1 MKKAFVLFT
10 LIAATVAFAT
20 AQHNALPGK
29 YAGSKTITLFDSI
42 GVYMEESGLSHVMN
56 HKCIEMFSYE
66 GCAQNSTYKID
77 YDPLSAYCD
86 IERVLVHRAESGR
99 TDTLLWPGRDGNIK
113 VYDYVAPARM
123 IYWGASQK
131 MVQVGHL
138 SLGDKLEVWTYKKG
152 YTYAL
157 LTDGENGTNGLN
169 GVFASLPD
177 NDDRYVPPMRGHYYD
192 IVPFWSDQP
201 VQHKVYQLNILDSK
215 KLQYKVYNGELDVKR
230 EAADE
235 EGRSLY
241 TFTNKED
248 IMPLKRE
255 PRALANN
262 DIQCKLL
269 LSTSP
274 DWQAKSRWFFG
285 VNEDYG
291 SFKATAEVQ
300 KKVNELLRGA
310 KDEMDSISRLTHWVA
325 DNIRYAGISMG
336 PGEGFTLHN
345 QEMNYTDRCGVCK
358 DKASTLIGFLRA
370 AGFKAY
376 AAMTMAGERID
387 RIPADQFNHSVCAVQ
402 LRNGQFVMLDPTWVP
417 NVRELWSSAEQQQGY
432 LIGTAEGCD
441 LMETPISPAAN
452 HYIRIIGESAIDM
465 EGTLTGTITVSAEG
479 QSDAAVRGVFSAPQ
493 SMWRQNLELE
503 LLRVAPTAEILDIQ
517 YTDPDRYLDHPV
529 SITYHYRIPHY
540 ATVDKNV
547 ISFIPLS
554 ARNLFSRAM
563 GHLYFNLAPETRTQ
577 PFSDRCSRLVD
588 IRETITLPYAP
599 KRFHYPMVDGI
610 ADPAASFG
618 CGFQMDG
625 NKLSFGEQAVFSKR
639 LYEASDW
646 PAFRASAKAQT
657 MVAQTPVI
665 LTK

>member
-157 LTDGENGTNGLN
+157 LTDGDNSTNGLN

-177 NDDRYVPPMRGHYYD
+177 NDERYVPPMRGHYYD

-540 ATVDKNV
+540 TTVDKNV

-563 GHLYFNLAPETRTQ
+563 GHLYFNLSQETRTQ

-599 KRFHYPMVDGI
+599 KQFHYPMVDGI

-618 CGFQMDG
+618 CGFQMEG

>member
-157 LTDGENGTNGLN
+157 LTDGDNSTTGLN

-177 NDDRYVPPMRGHYYD
+177 NDERYVPPMRGHYYD

-201 VQHKVYQLNILDSK
+201 VQHKVYQLNILDNKS
-215 KLQYKVYNGELDVKR
+215 LQYKVYNGELDVKR

-235 EGRSLY
+235 AGRSLY
-241 TFTNKED
+241 TFSNKED

-479 QSDAAVRGVFSAPQ
+479 QSDAVVRGVFSAPQ

-563 GHLYFNLAPETRTQ
+563 GHLYFNLSQETRTQ

-599 KRFHYPMVDGI
+599 KQFHYPMVDGI

-618 CGFQMDG
+618 CGFQMEG

>member
-1 MKKAFVLFT
+1 MKKTFVLLT
-10 LIAATVAFAT
+10 LLAVTTHFVAA
-20 AQHNALPGK
+20 QDKALPGK
-29 YAGSKTITLFDSI
+29 YAGSNTITLFDST
-42 GVYMEESGLSHVMN
+42 GVYMEESGLSHVLT
-56 HKCIEMFSYE
+56 HKCIEMYSFE
-66 GCAQNSTYKID
+66 GCAQYSTYKID

-86 IERVLVHRAESGR
+86 IERILVHRAESGR
-99 TDTLLWPGRDGNIK
+99 TDTLLWPGHPGNIK

-131 MVQVGHL
+131 MVQIGRL
-138 SLGDKLEVWTYKKG
+138 NLGDKLEVWTYKKG

-157 LTDGENGTNGLN
+157 LQDERPSLN
-169 GVFASLPD
+169 STFAGLPD

-215 KLQYKVYNGELDVKR
+215 NLQYKVYNGELDIRCK
-230 EAADE
+230 AADE

-241 TFTNKED
+241 TFSNKED

-291 SFKATAEVQ
+291 SFNPTPEVQ
-300 KKVNELLRGA
+300 QKVNEILRGA
-310 KDEMDSISRLTHWVA
+310 STEMDSISALTHWVA

-345 QEMNYTDRCGVCK
+345 QQMNYSDRCGVCK

-402 LRNGQFVMLDPTWVP
+402 LHNGSFLMLDPTWVP

-441 LMETPISPAAN
+441 LMETPISPAEK
-452 HYIRIIGESAIDM
+452 HYIRIVGESSIDM
-465 EGTLTGTITVSAEG
+465 DGTLTGTFTVTAEG
-479 QSDAAVRGVFSAPQ
+479 QSDAAVRGVFSAPMSQ
-493 SMWRQNLELE
+493 WRTNLERE
-503 LLRVAPTAEILDIQ
+503 LLRIVPTAEILDIQ
-517 YTDPDRYLDHPV
+517 HTDPDRYLDQPV
-529 SITYHYRIPHY
+529 SITYRYRIPHY
-540 ATVDKNV
+540 ASVDKEV
-547 ISFIPLS
+547 ISFIPLT

-563 GHLYFNLAPETRTQ
+563 SHLYFKLSPETRTQ
-577 PFSDRCSRLVD
+577 PFADRCSRLVD
-588 IRETITLPYAP
+588 IRETVTLPYAP
-599 KRFHYPMVDGI
+599 SQFHYPMVDGI
-610 ADPAASFG
+610 ANPAASFG
-618 CGFQMDG
+618 CGFQMED
-625 NKLSFGEQAVFSKR
+625 NKLHFGEQAVFGKR
-639 LYEASDW
+639 VYEASDW
-646 PAFRASAKAQT
+646 PAFNASVQAQ
-657 MVAQTPVI
+657 MQVSETPVI